1 MTRVIVPRWVQ
12 LVMLPL
18 AVVGLYVVLKA
29 AGGVLLLFVIGAL
42 IALLL
47 NPFVT
52 VLRRARLPRG
62 LAVLAVMLALV
73 CAVTGIGFLLA
84 NPISDQVS
92 AFQRSV
98 PGIVRDANSTLANV
112 QGWLDRNGIQL
123 QVKKEGQT
131 ALQTLG
137 DRLSSGSG
145 KLLSFTRDAV
155 TTLVEASLA
164 LILIIVICVYM
175 LLYGERI
182 GAVVRSIL
190 PRGDGTPQDDFP
202 TRIQSAVFG

>member
-18 AVVGLYVVLKA
+18 AVVGLYAVLKA
-29 AGGVLLLFVIGAL
+29 AGGVLLLFVVGAL

-52 VLRRARLPRG
+52 LLRRVRLPRG
-62 LAVLAVMLALV
+62 LAVFVVMLALV
-73 CAVTGIGFLLA
+73 CAVTGVGFLLA
-84 NPISDQVS
+84 NPVSDQVS

-98 PGIVRDANSTLANV
+98 PGIVDDANSTLANF
-112 QGWLDRNGIQL
+112 QGWLDRNGIDI
-123 QVKKEGQT
+123 QVKNEGQT

-137 DRLSSGSG
+137 DRVSTGSS
-145 KLLSFTRDAV
+145 KLLGFTRDAV
-155 TTLVEASLA
+155 TTLVEAGFA
-164 LILIIVICVYM
+164 LILVIVISVYM

-182 GAVVRSIL
+182 GAVVRSAL
-190 PRGDGTPQDDFP
+190 PWDSSSPEDDYP
-202 TRIQSAVFG
+202 TRI